1 MPQYAASEFRSQN
14 SYTTMASLT
23 PPSSG
28 TTTPDYRAA
37 LATRLRGQTI
47 IVPDVLRTVYN
58 NPTIQLNDTEILNGP
73 VEAWLEKYVPTIS
86 QRAKKHKANIPLISS
101 HFWTHVPKEK
111 LEVLASFVAWIFLW
125 DDEIDCGS
133 LTLDREERTDAYCD
147 DAIAFIKSCM
157 QPELNHVRPAAG
169 RLHHSGCFID
179 IGTAMQDGQS
189 KTDRDRYV
197 NAIVAYINSVR
208 ASQAQ
213 WQVGVDSVEDFIE
226 RRSKTIAVYPT
237 LYTHAWGYGI
247 KLPEWIWDHESVQAM
262 VREVSVTV
270 ALYNDMASL
279 KKELKA
285 DEVDNII
292 PILVYHHN
300 ISAQEA
306 VDMTVK
312 ILEDSYKTIT
322 AAIGRL
328 ESTVDAESDHI
339 KRDVR
344 VWVDACVDMLVG
356 NVAWSLAIPRYLP
369 RTAFSDGN
377 LGFEIML

>member
-1 MPQYAASEFRSQN
+1 
-14 SYTTMASLT
+14 MASIT

-37 LATRLRGQTI
+37 LAARLRGQTI
-47 IVPDVLRTVYN
+47 IVPDVLRTIYSS
-58 NPTIQLNDTEILNGP
+58 PIIRLNDTAYLNRP
-73 VEAWLEKYVPTIS
+73 IDDWLEKYVPTIR
-86 QRAKKHKANIPLISS
+86 QRAKKRKANIPLISS
-101 HFWTHVPKEK
+101 YFWTRVPMHKF
-111 LEVLASFVAWIFLW
+111 EVLASFMAWIFLW

-133 LTLDREERTDAYCD
+133 LTLDQDQRTDAYCD
-147 DAIAFIKSCM
+147 DAIDFIKSCM
-157 QPELNHVRPAAG
+157 QPELNLSRPVAG
-169 RLHHSGCFID
+169 RLHHSGCFVD
-179 IGTAMQDGQS
+179 IGIAMQDGQN
-189 KTDRDRYV
+189 KADRDRYV
-197 NAIVAYINSVR
+197 NALIAYIDSVR

-213 WQVGVDSVEDFIE
+213 WQVGVDSVEDFID

-237 LYTHAWGYGI
+237 LYTHAWAYSI
-247 KLPEWIWDHESVQAM
+247 KLPEWVWDHESVQAM

-300 ISAQEA
+300 VSAQEA
-306 VDMTVK
+306 VDMTVQ
-312 ILEDSYKTIT
+312 ILEGSYKAFT
-322 AAIGRL
+322 AAVERL
-328 ESTVDAESDHI
+328 RCTVDAESEDV
-339 KRDVR
+339 KRDVE

-369 RTAFSDGN
+369 RTAFSDGS
-377 LGFEIML
+377 LEFEVVL